1 MYVCYD
7 NQYGDGYVFD
17 DSGAFIGIEE
27 ELVETNPE
35 LFYSTKPVHPYVRN
49 NQPAAFPYSPYERM
63 TGMSM
68 VEYYAG
74 KAIVG
79 LLAAQ
84 GEHGVFSLSIQEKLA
99 DAAFEIAEAMITR
112 SRRGPKQLWSQYSK
126 KG

>member
-1 MYVCYD
+1 MYVRYD

-35 LFYSTKPVHPYVRN
+35 LFYSTKPVSPYARD
-49 NQPAAFPYSPYERM
+49 NQPAAFPYSPYERV

-74 KAIVG
+74 KVIVG
-79 LLAAQ
+79 LLATQ
-84 GEHGVFSLSIQEKLA
+84 GRLSRFSQEELIES
-99 DAAFEIAEAMITR
+99 AFEFAEAMVTR
-112 SRRGPKQLWSQYSK
+112 ARRGPKQLWSRHAK
-126 KG
+126 KV